1 MLAIKEFDAVLLHD
15 GREGVVVHIYG
26 NPDLPPAYEVEIA
39 GTRMELET
47 VTEDKIQEIVYRHK

>member
-1 MLAIKEFDAVLLHD
+1 MLTIKDFDAVLLRD

-26 NPDLPPAYEVEIA
+26 DPDRAPAYEVEIA